1 MDRDQTRQK
10 ETQDLDPTSINIE
23 MQTRKKERERE
34 ANKIV
39 KGVCMLFFQTLRNFP
54 NISKSTAQT

>member
-1 MDRDQTRQK
+1 MDKDQTRQK
-10 ETQDLDPTSINIE
+10 ETQDPGSYQHLYRDADE
-23 MQTRKKERERE
+23 KKKRERE

-39 KGVCMLFFQTLRNFP
+39 KGVCMLFFQILGNFP